1 MQSVIA
7 PSSGV
12 SYPEAS
18 GSPVESAVSAV
29 SWAAIIGGAVA
40 AASATIVLV
49 ALGSGLGLASISPWR
64 NAGASATTFT
74 IGAGIWLIVVQW
86 LSSGLGGYITGRLRT
101 KWVGTH
107 THEVFFRDTAH
118 GFLTWA
124 LASVIGALMLAA
136 AASSAIGTATQAT
149 ATAASGAAQ
158 GAGAAASMA
167 QSRDYDVDTLY
178 RGEKPEMAATDPAVR
193 AETTRMLAKGIANG
207 DVPAA
212 DRIYLAQLIASRTGV
227 SQDDAQKRVDKV
239 VAQEKD
245 AAAKAKQA
253 ADTARKSASAVS
265 IFTALSMVIGAFIA
279 SAAAALGGSLRDE
292 V

>member
-227 SQDDAQKRVDKV
+227 SQDDAQKRVDNV

>member
-7 PSSGV
+7 PSPGV
-12 SYPEAS
+12 SYPEAP

-40 AASATIVLV
+40 AASATLVLV

-64 NAGASATTFT
+64 SAGASATTFT

-124 LASVIGALMLAA
+124 LASVIGALMLAS
-136 AASSAIGTATQAT
+136 AASSAIGTAAQAT
-149 ATAASGAAQ
+149 ATAASGAA
-158 GAGAAASMA
+158 A
-167 QSRDYDVDTLY
+167 RRRR
-178 RGEKPEMAATDPAVR
+178 RGIDRAV
-193 AETTRMLAKGIANG
+193 
-207 DVPAA
+207 
-212 DRIYLAQLIASRTGV
+212 
-227 SQDDAQKRVDKV
+227 
-239 VAQEKD
+239 
-245 AAAKAKQA
+245 
-253 ADTARKSASAVS
+253 AR
-265 IFTALSMVIGAFIA
+265 L
-279 SAAAALGGSLRDE
+279 
-292 V
+292 